1 MTEKSNKLLEALS
14 QFQADNITAKKTAK
28 NPFFKSDYAN
38 LDEVI
43 QAVNHGAKYG
53 LSFSQSMDYE
63 ITEQGTIQFVRT
75 NVYHKD
81 CDNVLTARCIIS
93 VKGNKFD
100 DSHAVGSAITYAK
113 RYSLCAIYGLATAD
127 DDGNANAKKPKG
139 NTATTYLDD
148 DGIEQSILDDAPTFP
163 EELIPAVNDFIKR
176 FKELDPENIDE
187 IRGLCYDNNLVS
199 VVKSIKKHKA
209 QETGT
214 YKELMNLRENF
225 IDLGQQ
231 LKEQKDYKDAKMGS

>member
-1 MTEKSNKLLEALS
+1 MTDNSNKLLEALS

-53 LSFSQSMDYE
+53 LSFSQSIDYE
-63 ITEQGTIQFVRT
+63 ITEHGTIQFVRT

-81 CDNVLTARCIIS
+81 CDSVLTSRCIIS

-113 RYSLCAIYGLATAD
+113 RYSLCAIYGLATED
-127 DDGNANAKKPKG
+127 DDGNANAKKPTG
-139 NTATTYLDD
+139 SGATKYLDEKGVEQDIAEQEHKFPD
-148 DGIEQSILDDAPTFP
+148 DLKPKLMECIKTFDDLDENSTLDQIRVV
-163 EELIPAVNDFIKR
+163 LNDPM
-176 FKELDPENIDE
+176 LQT
-187 IRGLCYDNNLVS
+187 
-199 VVKSIKKHKA
+199 VVQEIKKHKV
-209 QETGT
+209 QDLGN
-214 YKELMNLRENF
+214 YKELLRLRQVW
-225 IDLGQQ
+225 IDVY
-231 LKEQKDYKDAKMGS
+231 KKIKDNTNASKGI

>member
-1 MTEKSNKLLEALS
+1 MS

-53 LSFSQSMDYE
+53 LSFSQSIDYE
-63 ITEQGTIQFVRT
+63 ITEHGTIQFVRT

-81 CDNVLTARCIIS
+81 CDSVLTSRCIIS

-113 RYSLCAIYGLATAD
+113 RYSLCAIYGLATED
-127 DDGNANAKKPKG
+127 DDGNANAKKPTG
-139 NTATTYLDD
+139 SGATKYLDEKGVEQDIAEQEHKFPD
-148 DGIEQSILDDAPTFP
+148 DLKPKLMECIKTFDDLDENSTLDQIRVV
-163 EELIPAVNDFIKR
+163 LNDPM
-176 FKELDPENIDE
+176 LQT
-187 IRGLCYDNNLVS
+187 
-199 VVKSIKKHKA
+199 VVQEIKKHKV
-209 QETGT
+209 QDLGN
-214 YKELMNLRENF
+214 YKELLRLRQVW
-225 IDLGQQ
+225 IDVY
-231 LKEQKDYKDAKMGS
+231 KKIKDNTNASKGI

>member
-53 LSFSQSMDYE
+53 LSFSQSIDYE
-63 ITEQGTIQFVRT
+63 ITEHGTIQFVRT

-81 CDNVLTARCIIS
+81 CDSVLTSRCIIS

-113 RYSLCAIYGLATAD
+113 RYSLCAIYGLATED
-127 DDGNANAKKPKG
+127 DDGNANAKKPTG
-139 NTATTYLDD
+139 SGATKYLDEKGVEQDIAEQEHKFPD
-148 DGIEQSILDDAPTFP
+148 DLKPKLMECIKTFDDLDENSTLDQIRVV
-163 EELIPAVNDFIKR
+163 LNDPMLQTVMQ
-176 FKELDPENIDE
+176 E
-187 IRGLCYDNNLVS
+187 
-199 VVKSIKKHKA
+199 IKKHKV
-209 QETGT
+209 QDLGN
-214 YKELMNLRENF
+214 YKELLRLRQVW
-225 IDLGQQ
+225 IDVY
-231 LKEQKDYKDAKMGS
+231 KKIKDNTNASKGI

>member
-1 MTEKSNKLLEALS
+1 MSNNTTNKLLESLS
-14 QFQADNITAKKTAK
+14 QFQADNITAKKTAQ

-81 CDNVLTARCIIS
+81 CDNVLTSRCIIS

-139 NTATTYLDD
+139 NTATTYLDN
-148 DGIEQSILDDAPTFP
+148 DGIEQNIADDADTFP
-163 EELIPAVNDFIKR
+163 NELIPVVNMYVDKFN
-176 FKELDPENIDE
+176 ELSETSMDIDD
-187 IRGLCYDNNLVS
+187 IRDLCGDNNLVN
-199 VVKSIKKHKA
+199 VCKSIKEHKV
-209 QETGT
+209 ENVGK
-214 YKELMNLRENF
+214 YKELLSLRENF
-225 IDLGQQ
+225 IKLG
-231 LKEQKDYKDAKMGS
+231 KVMAKGGKG

>member
-1 MTEKSNKLLEALS
+1 MTDNSNKLLEALS

-53 LSFSQSMDYE
+53 LSFSQSIDYE
-63 ITEQGTIQFVRT
+63 ITEHGTIQFVRT

-81 CDNVLTARCIIS
+81 CDSVLTSRCIIS

-113 RYSLCAIYGLATAD
+113 RYSLCAIYGLATED
-127 DDGNANAKKPKG
+127 DDGNANAKKPTG
-139 NTATTYLDD
+139 SGATKYLDEKGVEQDIAEQEHKFPD
-148 DGIEQSILDDAPTFP
+148 DLKPKLMECIKTFDDLDENSTLDQIRVV
-163 EELIPAVNDFIKR
+163 LNDPMLQTVMQ
-176 FKELDPENIDE
+176 E
-187 IRGLCYDNNLVS
+187 
-199 VVKSIKKHKA
+199 IKKHKV
-209 QETGT
+209 QDLGN
-214 YKELMNLRENF
+214 YKELLRLRQVW
-225 IDLGQQ
+225 IDVY
-231 LKEQKDYKDAKMGS
+231 KKIKDNTNASKGI

>member
-1 MTEKSNKLLEALS
+1 MTEKNNKLLEALS
-14 QFQADNITAKKTAK
+14 QFQGDNITAKKTAK

-63 ITEQGTIQFVRT
+63 ITEHGTIQFVRT
-75 NVYHKD
+75 NVYHKE

-148 DGIEQSILDDAPTFP
+148 DGIEQSIVDDAPTFP
-163 EELIPAVNDFIKR
+163 SELIPVVSMFITK
-176 FKELDPENIDE
+176 FKELDAANIED
-187 IRGLCYDNNLVS
+187 IRSLCADKNLINVC
-199 VVKSIKKHKA
+199 KSIKEHKVESVGNY
-209 QETGT
+209 QE
-214 YKELMNLRENF
+214 LLNLRENF
-225 IDLGQQ
+225 IKLGKE
-231 LKEQKDYKDAKMGS
+231 LKEQQEYANAKGL

>member
-53 LSFSQSMDYE
+53 LSFSQSIDYE
-63 ITEQGTIQFVRT
+63 ITEHGTIQFVRT

-81 CDNVLTARCIIS
+81 CDSVLTSRCIIS

-113 RYSLCAIYGLATAD
+113 RYSLCAIYGLATED
-127 DDGNANAKKPKG
+127 DDGNANAKKPTG
-139 NTATTYLDD
+139 SGATKYLDEKGVEQDIAELEHKFPD
-148 DGIEQSILDDAPTFP
+148 DLKPKLMECIKAFDDLDENST
-163 EELIPAVNDFIKR
+163 
-176 FKELDPENIDE
+176 LDQI
-187 IRGLCYDNNLVS
+187 S
-199 VVKSIKKHKA
+199 VVLKDPMLEKVVQEIKKHKV
-209 QETGT
+209 QDLGN
-214 YKELMNLRENF
+214 YKELLRLRQNW
-225 IDLGQQ
+225 IDVG
-231 LKEQKDYKDAKMGS
+231 KTIKDYSNASKGI

>member
-53 LSFSQSMDYE
+53 LSFSQSIDYE
-63 ITEQGTIQFVRT
+63 ITEHGTIQFVRT

-81 CDNVLTARCIIS
+81 CDSVLTSRCIIS

-113 RYSLCAIYGLATAD
+113 RYSLCAIYGLATED
-127 DDGNANAKKPKG
+127 DDGNANAKKPTG
-139 NTATTYLDD
+139 SGATKYLDEKGVEQDIAEQEHKFPD
-148 DGIEQSILDDAPTFP
+148 DLKPKLMECIKTFDDLDENSTLDQIRVV
-163 EELIPAVNDFIKR
+163 LNDPM
-176 FKELDPENIDE
+176 LQT
-187 IRGLCYDNNLVS
+187 
-199 VVKSIKKHKA
+199 VVQEIKKHKV
-209 QETGT
+209 QDLGN
-214 YKELMNLRENF
+214 YKELLRLRQVW
-225 IDLGQQ
+225 IDVY
-231 LKEQKDYKDAKMGS
+231 KKIKDNTNASKGI